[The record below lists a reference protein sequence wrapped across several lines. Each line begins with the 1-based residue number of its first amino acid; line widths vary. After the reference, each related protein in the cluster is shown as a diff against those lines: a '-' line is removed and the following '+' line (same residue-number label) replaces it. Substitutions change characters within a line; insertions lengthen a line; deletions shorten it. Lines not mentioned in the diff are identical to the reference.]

1 VDTGTP
7 GWTVHYAN
15 SGWHSLLQRH
25 AQSQATNE
33 WVAASGTA
41 GAEAKQSGPPSA
53 AAAAGSDAAL
63 ATANGQANGGDSGMD
78 RMVPSDIT
86 GLLLFPAIEQ
96 QLRQE
101 PDGGSGTLQ
110 QLQQLLASR
119 QPFSLHGLKMPAFS
133 NTTLTLVFRCELV
146 WAIHFFAVARVYFNN
161 GFCCLPLAS
170 AVSCSL

>member
-1 VDTGTP
+1 
-7 GWTVHYAN
+7 
-15 SGWHSLLQRH
+15 
-25 AQSQATNE
+25 
-33 WVAASGTA
+33 
-41 GAEAKQSGPPSA
+41 
-53 AAAAGSDAAL
+53 
-63 ATANGQANGGDSGMD
+63 MD

-146 WAIHFFAVARVYFNN
+146 WAISLLLP
-161 GFCCLPLAS
+161 GFTSTTGSAFSHWLLLCPAHCDVLCGMRGCESVCCCCINLVKWRCVIGDVLRCTGVLCAGSVTCRPCTAKQNPLSVPVHA
-170 AVSCSL
+170 AI